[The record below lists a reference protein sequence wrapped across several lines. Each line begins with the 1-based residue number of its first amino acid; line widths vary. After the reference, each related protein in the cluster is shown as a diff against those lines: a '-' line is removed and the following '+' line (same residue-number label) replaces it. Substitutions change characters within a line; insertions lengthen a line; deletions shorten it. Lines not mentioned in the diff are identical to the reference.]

1 MRRLWLVIK
10 REYLTRVK
18 SKGFIIS
25 TIGLPLF
32 SIGIFGFSIFLA
44 TRQADHSVR
53 IGVVDE
59 VGGLAATLSTKNLD
73 KLKNGDP
80 PFQIVETAE
89 PPHAAGARERFI
101 QEIRGGKLDS
111 YLYLP
116 KDILDSGSAEFH
128 SKNAGDITIT
138 GQIGRVVSDAVIA
151 RRLSDRGLKLADPG
165 KIIHGVDIKM
175 VNITQSGETEEH
187 GQTFI
192 MAIAVGMLL
201 YISLLVYGITTMRS
215 VMEEKNT
222 RVIELL
228 ISSVKSF
235 HLLLGKIIGV
245 GAVGFTQYLIW
256 TVCGAL
262 VSTYGLAMAHAFNP
276 NASLP
281 TLHLHLASLVYLVIF
296 FLGGYFLYAS
306 LYAAVGAMVSNDQEG
321 QQLATPLTLM
331 IVVSF
336 LMFQMVIKDP
346 NSKVSVIVSLIPFF
360 APILMLMRISVQT
373 PPLWQILLSIGILL
387 GTTLLLIK
395 LSAKI
400 YRTGIL
406 MYGKRPSLL
415 EVLKWLRYS

>member
-10 REYLTRVK
+10 REYVTRVK
-18 SKGFIIS
+18 TKGFIIS

-44 TRQADHSVR
+44 TRQADHSLR
-53 IGVVDE
+53 IGVIDE
-59 VGGLAATLSTKNLD
+59 VGGLAPTLSMKNLD

-80 PFQIVETAE
+80 PFQIVESVEPAKAE
-89 PPHAAGARERFI
+89 GARERFI
-101 QEIRGGKLDS
+101 QEIRGGKLDG

-116 KDILDSGSAEFH
+116 KGILDGDSAEFH

-138 GQIGRVVSDAVIA
+138 GLIARVVSDAVIA
-151 RRLSDRGLKLADPG
+151 RRLSDRGLKLDDPA
-165 KIIHGVDIKM
+165 KVIHGVNVKM
-175 VNITQSGETEEH
+175 VNITKGGETEEH
-187 GQTFI
+187 GQTFL
-192 MAIAVGMLL
+192 AAVGVGMLL

-256 TVCGAL
+256 TICGAL
-262 VSTYGLAMAHAFNP
+262 LGTYGVALAHAFNP
-276 NASLP
+276 NVSLP
-281 TLHLHLASLVYLVIF
+281 SFHFQVVSLVYLVIF

-321 QQLATPLTLM
+321 QQLATPLTMM

-346 NSKVSVIVSLIPFF
+346 NSTTSVVVSLIPFF
-360 APILMLMRISVQT
+360 APILMVMRISVQT
-373 PPLWQILLSIGILL
+373 PPLWQILLSIGLL
-387 GTTLLLIK
+387 IGTTLLLIK

-400 YRTGIL
+400 YRVGIL
-406 MYGKRPSLL
+406 MYGKRPSLV
-415 EVLKWLRYS
+415 EVFKWLRYS